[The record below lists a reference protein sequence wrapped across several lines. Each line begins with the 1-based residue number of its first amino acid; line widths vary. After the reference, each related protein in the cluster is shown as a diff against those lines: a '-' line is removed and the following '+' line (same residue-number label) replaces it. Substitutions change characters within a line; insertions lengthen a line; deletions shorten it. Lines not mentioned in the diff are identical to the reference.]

1 MSTILKVLLSTFL
14 IISGLAVFTT
24 IFLSKQID
32 HGGDYLQD
40 KIYND

>member
-24 IFLSKQID
+24 IFSKQID
-32 HGGDYLQD
+32 HAGDYLQD